1 MACIVWEMVGVRLR
15 VARERAKARIL
26 RLEVLSSICDTLQR
40 DRKRCCRPCVDEC
53 SLKRDKGESWSRTLL
68 GSDHGRMP
76 GKYATVT
83 RITQPRSYALLPG
96 DATEKVAMMDE
107 RKRQTGRR
115 IQIILGC
122 ACQDMESRA
131 SADRAKG
138 KHKHKRQSSRSRSC
152 CFGPC
157 TKLYVEG

>member
-68 GSDHGRMP
+68 GSDHVRMP

-83 RITQPRSYALLPG
+83 RILQPRSYALLPG
-96 DATEKVAMMDE
+96 DATKEVAMRWMRDKDKLAGAF
-107 RKRQTGRR
+107 RLFWVALAKIWRAGLLPTGQR
-115 IQIILGC
+115 
-122 ACQDMESRA
+122 ASTSRA
-131 SADRAKG
+131 AVAVAA
-138 KHKHKRQSSRSRSC
+138 SC
-152 CFGPC
+152 CLGPC